1 MKTDAEMEPS
11 EKKGGKNPNVLSS
24 SEEEKKEAAPVPKNK
39 IAECM
44 MRKLKM
50 YKEKM
55 EQENNKAQKHKR
67 FAELVAFLLQGISKI
82 KAIDKPDYV
91 ANLKSLVDDIY
102 KKVQEMDQKVKPYFS
117 FHQHDLREGYKKI
130 DAKDITKIR

>member
-11 EKKGGKNPNVLSS
+11 KKKGAKNPNVLSS
-24 SEEEKKEAAPVPKNK
+24 SGGEEEKKVPPKNK

-44 MRKLKM
+44 MKKLKL

-67 FAELVAFLLQGISKI
+67 FAEIVAFLLQGLQKISVI
-82 KAIDKPDYV
+82 NKPDYIS
-91 ANLKSLVDDIY
+91 NLKAQVDDIV
-102 KKVQEMDQKVKPYFS
+102 KKVSEIDQKIK
-117 FHQHDLREGYKKI
+117 
-130 DAKDITKIR
+130 